1 MGDTSEIG
9 MIYYLIFLQNNGQ
22 VDEEDRY
29 ETRLTMSRS
38 LMKLSEPFS
47 MLFLYIAKVFHDER
61 LKEVPLAMMLR
72 VDGGGVGSGGGG
84 GESGSS

>member
-1 MGDTSEIG
+1 M
-9 MIYYLIFLQNNGQ
+9 
-22 VDEEDRY
+22 DEEDRY

-47 MLFLYIAKVFHDER
+47 MLFLYIAKVFHDES

-72 VDGGGVGSGGGG
+72 VDGGGGWGGAGEGAARVGAVRSHCHGQL
-84 GESGSS
+84 GER